1 MLSKT
6 VTDRVRANGSV
17 LAALQHLA
25 PMLENQGA
33 ALFAPHLKKG
43 ETLPDLAFL
52 ATLLQRVL
60 QSQGAAMEKAD
71 SDHNDEL
78 ADDLEPRERRD
89 EAVRDLYSSLV
100 DLKQG
105 TGALFGESWVS
116 RLKLPG
122 TLPQE
127 PVALVRL
134 AGDVKDAL
142 EKASLP
148 KPRVPGVKSFDK
160 QPWIAQVGKP
170 TAELA
175 TALEDVA
182 REAREAQGTLIKK
195 TRAISAF
202 DEAFS
207 KGVALTAA
215 LLRMVGEAEHADRL
229 RPSARRPGTLAVD
242 EPPPVDAS
250 EPAAGEDATGQD
262 GAPDG
267 EGASGTPKIVVTAA
281 AVPKTGTSSAGVNK
295 GASGKA
301 AAPPAKASQ
310 KKKR

>member
-127 PVALVRL
+127 PVAIESRGYVALVHGGFKILRRKRYDTIELYDL
-134 AGDVKDAL
+134 AADPG
-142 EKASLP
+142 EKVNLFREDDPVSAQHMSAMD
-148 KPRVPGVKSFDK
+148 KFFD
-160 QPWIAQVGKP
+160 
-170 TAELA
+170 
-175 TALEDVA
+175 DVA
-182 REAREAQGTLIKK
+182 RK
-195 TRAISAF
+195 
-202 DEAFS
+202 
-207 KGVALTAA
+207 
-215 LLRMVGEAEHADRL
+215 
-229 RPSARRPGTLAVD
+229 
-242 EPPPVDAS
+242 
-250 EPAAGEDATGQD
+250 
-262 GAPDG
+262 
-267 EGASGTPKIVVTAA
+267 
-281 AVPKTGTSSAGVNK
+281 
-295 GASGKA
+295 
-301 AAPPAKASQ
+301 
-310 KKKR
+310 

>member
-1 MLSKT
+1 MLSKA

-25 PMLENQGA
+25 PMLESQGA

-78 ADDLEPRERRD
+78 ADDAEPRDRRD
-89 EAVRDLYSSLV
+89 EAARELYSGLV
-100 DLKQG
+100 DVKQG
-105 TGALFGESWVS
+105 TGALFGESWLS
-116 RLKLPG
+116 RLKLPA
-122 TLPQE
+122 TLPQD
-127 PVALVRL
+127 PVALVRV

-160 QPWIAQVGKP
+160 QPWVAQIGKP
-170 TAELA
+170 TADLA
-175 TALEDVA
+175 KALEDVA
-182 REAREAQGTLIKK
+182 REMREAQGTLIKK

-207 KGVALTAA
+207 KGVALTGA

-229 RPSARRPGTLAVD
+229 RPSARRPGTLEVD

-250 EPAAGEDATGQD
+250 EPAAGGDATGTD
-262 GAPDG
+262 GAPAG
-267 EGASGTPKIVVTAA
+267 EVGGTPKIVATGV
-281 AVPKTGTSSAGVNK
+281 AVPKTGTPAAGGNK
-295 GASGKA
+295 AASGKA
-301 AAPPAKASQ
+301 AVPPAKGSR